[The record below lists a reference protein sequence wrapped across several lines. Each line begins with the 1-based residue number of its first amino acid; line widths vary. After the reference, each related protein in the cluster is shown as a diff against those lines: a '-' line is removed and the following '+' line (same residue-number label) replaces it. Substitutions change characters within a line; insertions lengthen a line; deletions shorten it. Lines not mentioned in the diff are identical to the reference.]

1 MHDRSMSGSAGTRTL
16 STRVSIAL
24 LVLVALSYV
33 TNAMDRSLYPQ
44 LVPYINQHYRFSLG
58 QGGFLA
64 TIFALGMGVGGLPAG
79 YLIDRMSRKSV
90 TIIGIFIYSLF
101 TLLNAY
107 ANSFW
112 DLASYRVLT
121 GVGEALQQTALFA
134 MVGTFFYRYRTAA
147 IGALN
152 AAYGIGAFLGPVA
165 GMQLFLATGERWQ
178 IPLIAFGAI
187 GLVFCVV
194 FWVLVPRLFSE
205 AQGLA
210 GATGHR
216 PVEDHLP
223 ARLATRNLVLVSIAN
238 VMVGL
243 STFGYLGLYPTFLKT
258 SLHFSTASTA
268 LCASMY
274 GVGAFMGLPAGFI
287 GDKLN
292 QKRVILAAAFGSM
305 VVYLLM
311 FSFVRTAGGQALLS
325 LLQGV
330 CASGFLFVN
339 IYSLTQR
346 SVRHQFLGRSSGV
359 ASSAHYLPAAFS
371 GMLLGWMVGHLDW
384 GLAAI
389 IQLGVFPALAIGAML
404 LFDYSM
410 TSRLVIHEPSSS
422 EVLSAT

>member
-1 MHDRSMSGSAGTRTL
+1 MFNRSMNRNAGLRTV
-16 STRVSIAL
+16 STPISIAL

-64 TIFALGMGVGGLPAG
+64 TIFALGMGLGGLPAG

-90 TIIGIFIYSLF
+90 TIIGIFVYSLF
-101 TLLNAY
+101 TLMNAY

-147 IGALN
+147 IGSLN
-152 AAYGIGAFLGPVA
+152 AAYGVGAFLGPVA

-187 GLVFCVV
+187 GLGFCVI
-194 FWVLVPRLFSE
+194 FWAVVPRIFSE
-205 AQGLA
+205 AKGLA

-216 PVEDHLP
+216 QVEDHLP
-223 ARLATRNLVLVSIAN
+223 ARLATKNLILVSIAN
-238 VMVGL
+238 VMIGL

-258 SLHFSTASTA
+258 SLHFSTSATA

-305 VVYLLM
+305 LVYLLM
-311 FSFVRTAGGQALLS
+311 FNFVRTTGGQALLS
-325 LLQGV
+325 LLQGI

-346 SVRHQFLGRSSGV
+346 SVRHEFLGRSSGV

-371 GMLLGWMVGHLDW
+371 GMLLGWMVGHLNW

-389 IQLGVFPALAIGAML
+389 IQLGIFPAIAITVML
-404 LFDYSM
+404 CFDSAM
-410 TSRLVIHEPSSS
+410 TSRLVLHEASMD
-422 EVLSAT
+422 EVLSPT

>member
-1 MHDRSMSGSAGTRTL
+1 
-16 STRVSIAL
+16 
-24 LVLVALSYV
+24 
-33 TNAMDRSLYPQ
+33 
-44 LVPYINQHYRFSLG
+44 
-58 QGGFLA
+58 
-64 TIFALGMGVGGLPAG
+64 
-79 YLIDRMSRKSV
+79 
-90 TIIGIFIYSLF
+90 
-101 TLLNAY
+101 
-107 ANSFW
+107 
-112 DLASYRVLT
+112 
-121 GVGEALQQTALFA
+121 
-134 MVGTFFYRYRTAA
+134 
-147 IGALN
+147 
-152 AAYGIGAFLGPVA
+152 
-165 GMQLFLATGERWQ
+165 
-178 IPLIAFGAI
+178 
-187 GLVFCVV
+187 
-194 FWVLVPRLFSE
+194 
-205 AQGLA
+205 
-210 GATGHR
+210 
-216 PVEDHLP
+216 
-223 ARLATRNLVLVSIAN
+223 
-238 VMVGL
+238 
-243 STFGYLGLYPTFLKT
+243 
-258 SLHFSTASTA
+258 
-268 LCASMY
+268 MY